1 MTICVIDRP
10 SRDILL
16 CIGTQPLV
24 GGAVRWNKRWLELSG
39 GLLTCLMPASSN
51 MFDSGILTCLACL
64 VYEKA
69 SSGAL
74 QCVCDV

>member
-39 GLLTCLMPASSN
+39 GLLTCLMPVSSN
-51 MFDSGILTCLACL
+51 MFDSGILTCFGMFG
-64 VYEKA
+64 VRE
-69 SSGAL
+69 GF
-74 QCVCDV
+74 